1 MATNKKI
8 LTKGISYM
16 SWALPALF
24 IGPAVVHFAF
34 INKQQ
39 PIYWLILS
47 IGILVCLTGM
57 VLVFMGLKTIVK
69 SLFDK

>member
-1 MATNKKI
+1 MSTNKKI

-24 IGPAVVHFAF
+24 IGPAIVHFAF

-47 IGILVCLTGM
+47 IGILVCLTGI
-57 VLVFMGLKTIVK
+57 VLVFMGINTIIK
-69 SLFDK
+69 SLFEK

>member
-24 IGPAVVHFAF
+24 IGPAIVHFAF

-39 PIYWLILS
+39 PVYWFILS
-47 IGILVCLTGM
+47 IGILICLAGI
-57 VLVFMGLKTIVK
+57 VLVFMGINTIIK

>member
-1 MATNKKI
+1 MATNKKT

-24 IGPAVVHFAF
+24 IGPAIIHFAF
-34 INKQQ
+34 INKLQ

-47 IGILVCLTGM
+47 IGIFVCLTGII
-57 VLVFMGLKTIVK
+57 LVFMGISTIIK
-69 SLFDK
+69 SLFEK

>member
-39 PIYWLILS
+39 PVYWLILS
-47 IGILVCLTGM
+47 IGILICLAGI
-57 VLVFMGLKTIVK
+57 VLVFMGINTIIK

>member
-1 MATNKKI
+1 MATNKKV

-24 IGPAVVHFAF
+24 IGPAIVHFAF
-34 INKQQ
+34 INKLQ
-39 PIYWLILS
+39 PLFWVILI

-57 VLVFMGLKTIVK
+57 YLTFLGIKTIIK
-69 SLFDK
+69 SLFDN

>member
-24 IGPAVVHFAF
+24 IGPAIIHFAF
-34 INKQQ
+34 INKLQ

-47 IGILVCLTGM
+47 IGIIICLTGI
-57 VLVFMGLKTIVK
+57 VLVFKGIKTIIK
-69 SLFDK
+69 SLFEQ

>member
-24 IGPAVVHFAF
+24 IGPAIVHFAF

-47 IGILVCLTGM
+47 IGILVCLTGI
-57 VLVFMGLKTIVK
+57 VLVFMGINTIIK

>member
-1 MATNKKI
+1 MSTNKKI
-8 LTKGISYM
+8 LTKGISCM

-47 IGILVCLTGM
+47 IGILVCLTGI
-57 VLVFMGLKTIVK
+57 VLVFMGINTIIK